1 MQVED
6 PVVILGF
13 GPQGQ
18 MLANMLASPLAQSGN
33 KTRTYIG
40 FDLDHTRV
48 TASRRAGFNV
58 AYGNGARPG
67 VLKAAGAQCTCW
79 LALQAR
85 CCFTCCGEPRCAS
98 MRPCAAYKS
107 VQRTAVTFLSRFWLS
122 MLWQQ
127 TVAGGYVM
135 YMATCMLARATEG
148 WSCDAIRQSLPSLLL
163 LLLQV

>member
-1 MQVED
+1 MLPVTLFSQQLSRTDISALGRAKTLQVED

-18 MLANMLASPLAQSGN
+18 MLANMLSSPLAQSGN

-67 VLKAAGAQCTCW
+67 VLKAAGVW
-79 LALQAR
+79 R
-85 CCFTCCGEPRCAS
+85 
-98 MRPCAAYKS
+98 
-107 VQRTAVTFLSRFWLS
+107 
-122 MLWQQ
+122 
-127 TVAGGYVM
+127 
-135 YMATCMLARATEG
+135 
-148 WSCDAIRQSLPSLLL
+148 LPM
-163 LLLQV
+163 